1 MALKKD
7 KNKIKTK
14 KSRFYSSKITKT
26 LRSIII
32 KLLVIIISLL
42 IFMLVIYKAYNYYV
56 KPIDL
61 KNIPYIKNN
70 KKCDKI
76 KFNEND
82 GIIFSNQDKKVYDSL
97 KQKKRDSYKQNL
109 KSEKVIQD
117 FSHKQIFD
125 IVQEIKKDEFKEN
138 QNNKP
143 KPVTEKKNISNKIR
157 KKKMNTQSIFDVLG

>member
-1 MALKKD
+1 MALKRGR
-7 KNKIKTK
+7 NKTKTK

-32 KLLVIIISLL
+32 KLLVTVISLL

-70 KKCDKI
+70 KICDKI

-125 IVQEIKKDEFKEN
+125 IVQEIKKDEFKED
-138 QNNKP
+138 QKSKS
-143 KPVTEKKNISNKIR
+143 KPVIEKKNISNKIK
-157 KKKMNTQSIFDVLG
+157 KKKMNTQSIFDVLE